1 MRNPAEFAVRLSSA
15 GTMNLVV
22 IAVIILVVLVIAV
35 ALLKAKSGASEGTA
49 KPDVYYLRKSLFTPA
64 ERSFAGVLETL
75 NLDGAAIAANV
86 RLADIFGV
94 KKGLERGDRQRAQN
108 RINAKH
114 VDFLLIQKSDG
125 RPLLGIELDDS
136 SHEEE
141 DRSRA
146 TRSSTRYLPPPRS
159 RCFTLLP
166 SQRTIRGRFVGRS
179 TRRLRVMVS
188 HTPAKTHPTAYDEN
202 HRMGF
207 D

>member
-1 MRNPAEFAVRLSSA
+1 
-15 GTMNLVV
+15 MNLVL
-22 IAVIILVVLVIAV
+22 IAGIILVVLVLVVAV
-35 ALLKAKSGASEGTA
+35 ALLKAKSGASEETA

-64 ERSFAGVLETL
+64 ERSFAGVMETL
-75 NLDGAAIAANV
+75 NLDGTAMAAKV

-141 DRSRA
+141 AGPRA
-146 TRSSTRYLPPPRS
+146 TRSSTRCFPPPRF
-159 RCFTLLP
+159 RCFTSP
-166 SQRTIRGRFVGRS
+166 
-179 TRRLRVMVS
+179 
-188 HTPAKTHPTAYDEN
+188 
-202 HRMGF
+202 
-207 D
+207 

>member
-1 MRNPAEFAVRLSSA
+1 
-15 GTMNLVV
+15 MNLLV
-22 IAVIILVVLVIAV
+22 IAGIILVVLVIAA

-75 NLDGAAIAANV
+75 NLDGTAMAAKV
-86 RLADIFGV
+86 RLADIFGI
-94 KKGLERGDRQRAQN
+94 KKGLERGDRQRAKN

-141 DRSRA
+141 ERI
-146 TRSSTRYLPPPRS
+146 TRDAFVDSVFSSAAIP
-159 RCFTLLP
+159 LLHVAVKSTYDP
-166 SQRTIRGRFVGRS
+166 GDIRRQIDAA
-179 TRRLRVMVS
+179 L
-188 HTPAKTHPTAYDEN
+188 AKTD
-202 HRMGF
+202 
-207 D
+207 